1 MNLAGCCRKGRLI
14 SYLGAEVLQGVTL
27 DGVDAQLRVGLDNG
41 ETARNCYPEVIVS
54 WTYPP
59 KLHFHSVGGSR
70 SDVRKYCL
78 VAPPSSTIS
87 TRPGLSCSMEG
98 TWLARTPISPEAA
111 GMLTWVL

>member
-1 MNLAGCCRKGRLI
+1 MLI
-14 SYLGAEVLQGVTL
+14 GTYVGAEVFQGVTL
-27 DGVDAQLRVGLDNG
+27 DGVDAQLGVGLDNS
-41 ETARNCYPEVIVS
+41 ETARHCHWEGIVS
-54 WTYPP
+54 CIVP
-59 KLHFHSVGGSR
+59 LHLDSVGGGR

-87 TRPGLSCSMEG
+87 TIPGFSCSMEG